1 MVLNLR
7 FFIFV
12 IFALSGF
19 SGLIYQSIWTHYLK
33 LFLGHAAYAQTL
45 VLMIFMGGMA
55 IGAWG
60 ASRYGERITNL
71 LLGYAIVEG
80 IIGLMAILFHSIY
93 VGATDFAYFTIIP
106 SLGSSGSISIFKWS
120 LAAALI
126 LPQSILLGATFPF
139 MSAGVIR
146 LWPDEPGKTLA
157 ILYFTN
163 SLGAAIGVLVSG
175 FYLIGEVGLPG
186 TVFFAGIINI
196 VIAVVVWLL
205 SRGKKVADG
214 KTANYL
220 PSEESIRLRQP
231 AILTAFLF
239 CSGFT
244 GMASFM
250 YEIGWIRMLTLV
262 LGAATHS
269 FELML
274 SAFILG
280 LAIGGFW
287 IKGRID
293 SINNPIAMLGII
305 QLLMATMA
313 LLTLP
318 LYGITFDLM
327 SQIVHGLARN
337 DAGYLMYNLLSHL
350 ICMAVMLPTTIFAG
364 MTLPLLTH
372 YLFTNGYGEASI
384 GRVYATNTIG
394 AIAGVIVSVWVVMP
408 LLGLKYVVFGGVV
421 IDTLLGLAFLWHAYK
436 KSDRHRF
443 IAVAT
448 TSVVVL
454 TIFATTTK
462 FDPIKMASGVFM
474 HGGTGNHDNSK
485 VIFHQDGKTASVDL
499 VELGD
504 SILSLRT
511 NGKPDASIGYF
522 KISPDEPTMTLT
534 AALPLAIHPNAKKVA
549 VIGMGSGITTNTL
562 LNDPTIE
569 SVDTIEIEP
578 AILEGAKGFAERT
591 KKAFSDP
598 RSHIHIED
606 AKTYFTGHKK
616 KYDLII
622 SEPSNPWVSGVSGLF
637 STEFYGLTK
646 RYLKEDGFLVQ
657 WIHLYKIDMPLVASV
672 IKAISGHFSDYSIYF
687 TTSHDIIIVASEKGK
702 VPLPTNE
709 IFIYPQMKKDLA
721 YIGINNRSDFLFR
734 KIGSKST
741 LDAFSRTFPVAANS
755 DFFPV
760 LDLGATRSRF
770 LGRSSSTL
778 VDLRKAPVP
787 VMETLEKETPLLKT
801 PLYGDNNFYSVG
813 DSTKQAVIAQKLFNG
828 KELKTSTSAQPEER
842 NLYKAAITVS
852 DNSNCSPIYMESFW
866 LPDLHTFSRN
876 ITPYLGVEDV
886 ATIFSA
892 VKDNDC
898 LQAAPEV
905 VRDWVYLYSAVGAR
919 KFPEALLL
927 ANKLLPN
934 DGVIEPTSDNNYL
947 MTVALL
953 SYIESGENKSAQAL
967 WRRYRVMTSLPLELR
982 LLSAVATDNATKEKK
997 GPKETTKR

>member
-1 MVLNLR
+1 
-7 FFIFV
+7 
-12 IFALSGF
+12 
-19 SGLIYQSIWTHYLK
+19 
-33 LFLGHAAYAQTL
+33 
-45 VLMIFMGGMA
+45 MIFMGGMA

-80 IIGLMAILFHSIY
+80 IIGMMAILFHSVY

-146 LWPDEPGKTLA
+146 LWPDKPGKTLA

-205 SRGKKVADG
+205 SRDKKAADK
-214 KTANYL
+214 KTDRQLSAK
-220 PSEESIRLRQP
+220 ETIGRRQP

-293 SINNPIAMLGII
+293 TIKNPIAMLGTI

-313 LLTLP
+313 LMTLP
-318 LYGITFDLM
+318 LYGVTFDLM
-327 SQIVHGLARN
+327 SQIVHGLAKN
-337 DAGYLMYNLLSHL
+337 DAGYLMYNLLSHV

-384 GRVYATNTIG
+384 GRIYATNTIG
-394 AIAGVIVSVWVVMP
+394 AIAGVVASVWLVMP

-421 IDTLLGLAFLWHAYK
+421 IDTILGLAFLWYAYN
-436 KSDRHRF
+436 KSDRNRF
-443 IAVAT
+443 IAIAA

-454 TIFATTTK
+454 IAFVTTVN
-462 FDPIKMASGVFM
+462 FDPIKMASGVFL
-474 HGGTGNHDNSK
+474 HGRTGDHEESK
-485 VIFHQDGKTASVDL
+485 VVFHQDGKTASVDL
-499 VELGD
+499 VKSKDGF
-504 SILSLRT
+504 LSLRT
-511 NGKPDASIGYF
+511 NGKPDASIGYS
-522 KISPDEPTMTLT
+522 KISLDEPTMTLI
-534 AALPLAIHPNAKKVA
+534 AALPLAIHPNVKEVA

-578 AILEGAKGFAERT
+578 AILEGAKGFEERT
-591 KKAFSDP
+591 KKVFSDP
-598 RSHIHIED
+598 RSHIYIED

-657 WIHLYKIDMPLVASV
+657 WIHLYKIDMRLVASV
-672 IKAISGHFSDYSIYF
+672 IKAMSVHFSDYSVYF
-687 TTSHDIIIVASEKGK
+687 TTSYDIIIVAAKKGK
-702 VPLPTNE
+702 TPPPTDA
-709 IFIYPQMKKDLA
+709 IFNYSQMKKDLA
-721 YIGINNRSDFLFR
+721 YVGVRTIDDLLFR

-741 LDAFSRTFPVAANS
+741 LDAFSRTFPIAANS
-755 DFFPV
+755 DFYPV

-770 LGRSSSTL
+770 LERSSSTL
-778 VDLRKAPVP
+778 INLRMAPAP
-787 VMETLEKETPLLKT
+787 VMEILEKEEPRHKT
-801 PLYGDNNFYSVG
+801 PLYGDNDFYLLGKSAKWAVQAQRLFVG
-813 DSTKQAVIAQKLFNG
+813 LEKSIPSNSGRDTKKPIPLSDMQ
-828 KELKTSTSAQPEER
+828 EEME
-842 NLYKAAITVS
+842 LYKAAITVS
-852 DNSNCSPIYMESFW
+852 ADTNCSPLYMETVW
-866 LPDLHTFSRN
+866 LPDLHIFSRN
-876 ITPYLGVEDV
+876 ITPYLGIEDI
-886 ATIFSA
+886 TSIFSTVRENA
-892 VKDNDC
+892 C
-898 LQAAPEV
+898 LQATPEV
-905 VRDWVYLYSAVGAR
+905 VRDWVYLYSAVGERSFA
-919 KFPEALLL
+919 EALLL
-927 ANKLLPN
+927 AKKLLPN
-934 DGVIEPTSDNNYL
+934 DGVIEPTFENNYL
-947 MTVALL
+947 MTVAML
-953 SYIESGENKSAQAL
+953 SYIESGENKRAQAL

-997 GPKETTKR
+997 GPKEITKR